1 MKKALNAA
9 RLLLL
14 AALTLSTAQ
23 VRAQASAPG
32 LLPASGY
39 AGLVVFGDSLADS
52 GNNARMVGTD
62 PTQQITGDSYFASL
76 PFATGRYSNGP
87 VWVEHLA
94 ERLGLS
100 ATASQQGGSNFAY
113 GGAAT
118 GSDGTGTPIPGF
130 PFSMRSQL
138 GQYLATVPMAGTPAP
153 AQSLFVL
160 SGGSVNVSAA
170 MEAAALHPEQAF
182 GILSAS
188 AQAYAFDIAAM
199 VDSLQAAGAEHIL
212 VLNVPNFGL
221 TPRAQSYGPQ
231 VAEMGS
237 MAAGLMNQALV
248 LALQAEPGVRVF
260 DLYGSLNQVVAHGSD
275 YGLSNVSQAC
285 GALINACDP
294 ATALFYDGQHPTAY
308 GHRLIADLVFSSA
321 VPEPSSA
328 ALLLLGLGGVWV
340 LARRRPQA
348 EPA

>member
-1 MKKALNAA
+1 MKMVLNAA
-9 RLLLL
+9 NWALL
-14 AALTLSTAQ
+14 AVLAVSTVQA
-23 VRAQASAPG
+23 RAQASATG
-32 LLPASGY
+32 LLPTSGY

-52 GNNARMVGTD
+52 GNNARLVGTD
-62 PTQQITGDSYFASL
+62 PTQQITGDGYFASL

-100 ATASQQGGSNFAY
+100 ASASQLGGSNFAY

-182 GILSAS
+182 GILSVA

-199 VDSLQAAGAEHIL
+199 VDGLQAAGAEHIL

-231 VAEMGS
+231 VAALGS
-237 MAAGLMNQALV
+237 LAAGLMNDALG
-248 LALQAEPGVRVF
+248 LALNTEPGVRVF

-275 YGLSNVSQAC
+275 YGLGNVSQAC

-328 ALLLLGLGGVWV
+328 VLLLLGGVCV
-340 LARRRPQA
+340 LVRRRRQA